1 MAAPDTSADL
11 SVVEESTSSDSPP
24 VADLSESNPSAPQ
37 IRRGVPWW
45 VLAVVVLA
53 GVFLFLQQYQRAQDL
68 GARVNAL
75 TEELLVADQ
84 RLQIAQGHIAAHQA
98 HLDQVRVGIADLSAT
113 MMGLRTLANQ
123 DPLAPPVSSSDR
135 SEALASDSASDS
147 ASVPESATT
156 ALTAPSAEASEALD
170 ADSRSIVHE
179 TMGAPI
185 SP

>member
-24 VADLSESNPSAPQ
+24 VSDISESNPRSPQ

-98 HLDQVRVGIADLSAT
+98 HLDQVRLGIAELSAT

-123 DPLAPPVSSSDR
+123 DPLAPPVSSSDG
-135 SEALASDSASDS
+135 SEASVADS
-147 ASVPESATT
+147 ASVPASATT
-156 ALTAPSAEASEALD
+156 ALTAPSAEASQAPD
-170 ADSRSIVHE
+170 SDSRSIVHDTVE
-179 TMGAPI
+179 APS